1 MTTGQA
7 RWDGPR
13 RPAGYAASK
22 VPLITVY
29 FWIIKLLSTAMGEAT
44 SDYMVKTINPVVAV
58 LLGFAGFVIAMVLQ
72 FRAKRYNAWIY
83 WLAVVMVAVFGTQ
96 AADVLHIKFHVPYA
110 ASTIFYAIVLAV
122 IFVLWYRTEG
132 TLSIHSIRTPR
143 REAFYWATVLATFAM
158 GTATG
163 DLTARTLHLGYLTS
177 GILFSIAFL
186 AVALLHWKFGLN
198 PILAFWIAY
207 VLTRPVGA
215 SYADDIAFPKA
226 VGGLG
231 VGHGQVATVLTI
243 IIIGFVAYMAVTRKD
258 VEEPPEEPP
267 SRGPAR
273 HRRIDPA
280 AGEYP
285 PPLPPRRVD
294 PYSADPRSRDP
305 RSMDRG
311 PGDAWSADPRSI
323 EPRSGGW
330 SADPASVDPR
340 FGGGRPTEPRPS
352 GAWPGPDRRE
362 PGQDAAARPREG
374 FFPWD
379 D

>member
-58 LLGFAGFVIAMVLQ
+58 LIGFAGFVVAMVLQ

-215 SYADDIAFPKA
+215 SYADYVAFPPS

-243 IIIGFVAYMAVTRKD
+243 IIIGFVAHLAVTRKD
-258 VEEPPEEPP
+258 VEEPP

-273 HRRIDPA
+273 HRRIEPV

-285 PPLPPRRVD
+285 PPLPPRRMD
-294 PYSADPRSRDP
+294 PYPAGPRSRDP
-305 RSMDRG
+305 RAVDPG
-311 PGDAWSADPRSI
+311 PGGSWSTDPR
-323 EPRSGGW
+323 PG
-330 SADPASVDPR
+330 
-340 FGGGRPTEPRPS
+340 